1 MKKVLT
7 LLAAVVFLSAINAQ
21 VAHQK
26 DPYTKTFIQNTKRL
40 PNQQIQTELRKSDA
54 WQSFKQAHGDWWV
67 EFNEQ
72 TGTPHRAFGTPIVAS
87 GATPELQALNFLT
100 TELKGFNVKSSD
112 LALLANNT
120 TEKYHYVTYIQQY
133 NGLDILWSEATVRLS
148 LAGKVIMFG
157 LDVYDGISISTVPGI
172 SSEGI
177 KSYASADFAIPVN
190 EITVNPDLKILPVS
204 GEAGLE
210 YKLVYEVTVNTIN
223 ANNIPGKYYS
233 LVDANTGKVYY
244 RQNEVK
250 ECGSF
255 LMSADVQVNS
265 DITDNPLVAPINR
278 GLPYLRVEI
287 DGEEYFTDANGLLT
301 VNTVTSPTPA
311 TIDLI
316 GKYARVSQG
325 TGATNIE
332 SIDII
337 LNPGVN
343 LIEFDEESGAM
354 PSEVSAYYWQNIVH
368 DHMKFYFPTFT
379 DLDVDQLIRVE
390 RNDGTCNAFYD
401 GSSTNFYEDGGGCPS
416 TGLFNDVVMHE
427 YGHGINSDLYL
438 DLGDPGGMGNGAM
451 NEGYADLWGMTVTD
465 NPILGQGF
473 LGGAG
478 TNVRRYDVEPKVYP
492 EDLVGEVHADG
503 EIIAGAWWDVNENFG
518 GDLTTMTALW
528 LQTFS
533 ATVDGADGNEGEIYR
548 DVLLEAL
555 IADDDNADLGDGTP
569 NDDIITDAFCEHGIT
584 LIGNIGLD
592 HTEFTAPV
600 EVDVPLVVETD
611 LEVDFPEYIGS
622 ASLFY
627 RTTGAGAYT
636 ETIMTEI
643 AGTTYQ
649 GTIPAQD
656 QGTIIEYYFK
666 VEDTNGCG
674 GVVLPMNAD
683 LAVEPNLPYFAIV
696 GYELIE
702 FEDFDNEFGSWEVD
716 PFGTDGFHTGLW
728 DVNTPIPST
737 DATGYEVQTGEDHTA
752 GSGNLCAFTG
762 NAGLFDGVG
771 TEDVDEGN
779 STIRAP
785 FFDLTDYVDPVFTY
799 YRRYSNASPTSANPG
814 NDVWQVYITDN
825 GSDWIRV
832 ERTHTEDNTW
842 RRNTVRVLD
851 YVDLTED
858 VSFIFIASDSFYVD
872 PDNLNGGSLVE
883 AALDDLFLYDLA
895 DGIIDTTE
903 DTTQNAIE
911 EELIISGIFP
921 NPANESVSIFF
932 NDISGDVELVLSNAI
947 GEMILS
953 ENLNAIA
960 NTSYTIN
967 TSQFP
972 QGIYTLSVKNE
983 GTIQNKRIIIQH

>member
-21 VAHQK
+21 VTHQK

-40 PNQQIQTELRKSDA
+40 PNQQIQSEMRKSEA
-54 WQSFKQAHGDWWV
+54 WKSFKQSHGDWWV

-72 TGTPHRAFGTPIVAS
+72 TGTPHRAFGTPIAAS

-100 TELKGFNVKSSD
+100 NELKGFNVKSSD
-112 LALLANNT
+112 LSLLANNT

-148 LAGKVIMFG
+148 LSGKVIMFG
-157 LDVYDGISISTVPGI
+157 LDIYNGITVSTIPGI
-172 SSEGI
+172 STEGI
-177 KSYASADFAIPVN
+177 KSYASSDFTIEVN

-210 YKLVYEVTVNTIN
+210 YKLVYEVTVNTMN
-223 ANNIPGKYYS
+223 TNNIPGKYYS

-250 ECGSF
+250 ECGAF
-255 LMSADVQVNS
+255 IMTADVQVNS
-265 DITDNPLVAPINR
+265 DITDNPLVAPVNR

-287 DGEEYFTDANGLLT
+287 DGDEYFTDANGFLT
-301 VNTVTSPTPA
+301 VNTITDPTPA
-311 TIDLI
+311 TIDLK
-316 GKYARVSQG
+316 GRYARVSQG

-337 LNPGVN
+337 LNPGMN

-390 RNDGTCNAFYD
+390 RNDGSCNAFYD

-427 YGHGINSDLYL
+427 YGHGINADLYL

-478 TNVRRYDVEPKVYP
+478 TNVRRYDLEPKVYP

-592 HTEFTAPV
+592 HTEFTTPV
-600 EVDVPLVVETD
+600 EVAVPLVVETD
-611 LEVDFPEYIGS
+611 LEVDYPEYIGS

-636 ETIMTEI
+636 ETVMTEVV
-643 AGTTYQ
+643 GTTFQ

-716 PFGTDGFHTGLW
+716 PFGTDNAETGTW
-728 DVNTPIPST
+728 DINTPIPST
-737 DATGYEVQTGEDHTA
+737 DATGYMVQTETDHTA
-752 GSGNLCAFTG
+752 GAGNLCGFTG
-762 NAGLFDGVG
+762 NAGEFDGVG
-771 TEDVDEGN
+771 TNDVDNGFTTLR
-779 STIRAP
+779 SP
-785 FFDLTDYVDPVFTY
+785 FFDVTDYTDPVFTY
-799 YRRYSNASPTSANPG
+799 YRKYSNASPTSANPG
-814 NDVWQVYITDN
+814 NDVWQVYITDD
-825 GSDWIRV
+825 GSDWKRV
-832 ERTHTEDNTW
+832 ERTHTEDNDW
-842 RRNTVRVLD
+842 RRNVVRVLD

-858 VSFIFIASDSFYVD
+858 VAMIFIAQDSFIVD
-872 PDNLNGGSLVE
+872 AELNGGSLVE
-883 AALDDLFLYDLA
+883 AAVDDLFLYDW
-895 DGIIDTTE
+895 DDVVIDTTE

-921 NPANESVSIFF
+921 NPANASVSIFF
-932 NDISGDVELVLSNAI
+932 NDVSGDVELVLSNAI
-947 GEMILS
+947 GEMILT

-960 NTSYTIN
+960 NTSFTIN
-967 TSQFP
+967 TAQLP

-983 GTIQNKRIIIQH
+983 GTVQNKRIIIQH

>member
-7 LLAAVVFLSAINAQ
+7 LLAAVVFLSAANAQ

-40 PNQQIQTELRKSDA
+40 PNQQIQSELRKSEA
-54 WQSFKQAHGDWWV
+54 WTNFKQSHGDWWV

-72 TGTPHRAFGTPIVAS
+72 TGTPHRAYGTPIVAS

-100 TELKGFNVKSSD
+100 GELKAFNVKNSD

-120 TEKYHYVTYIQQY
+120 TAKYHYVTFIQQY

-148 LAGKVIMFG
+148 LTGKVIMFG
-157 LDVYDGISISTVPGI
+157 LDIYDDISISTIPGI

-177 KSYASADFAIPVN
+177 KTYASADFAIAVN

-204 GEAGLE
+204 AEAGLE
-210 YKLVYEVTVNTIN
+210 YKLVYEVTVNTMN

-250 ECGSF
+250 ECGSY
-255 LMSADVQVNS
+255 LMTADVQVNS
-265 DITDNPLVAPINR
+265 DITDNPLVAPVNR

-287 DGEEYFTDANGLLT
+287 DGDEHFTDANGFLT
-301 VNTVTSPTPA
+301 VNTITEPTPA
-311 TIDLI
+311 TIELI
-316 GKYARVSQG
+316 GRYARVSEG

-332 SIDII
+332 SIDITLI
-337 LNPGVN
+337 PGIN

-368 DHMKFYFPTFT
+368 DHMKFYFPSFT
-379 DLDVDQLIRVE
+379 DLDFDQLIRVE
-390 RNDGTCNAFYD
+390 RNDGSCNAFYD
-401 GSSTNFYEDGGGCPS
+401 GTSTNFYQDGGGCPS

-427 YGHGINSDLYL
+427 YGHGINYDLYF

-451 NEGYADLWGMTVTD
+451 HEGYADLWGMTVTD

-478 TNVRRYDVEPKVYP
+478 TNVRRYDLEPKVYP

-503 EIIAGAWWDVNENFG
+503 EIVAGAWWDVNENFG
-518 GDLTTMTALW
+518 GDLTSMTNLW
-528 LQTFS
+528 METHN
-533 ATVDGADGNEGEIYR
+533 ATIDGADGNEGEIFR

-555 IADDDNADLGDGTP
+555 MADDDNADLGDGTP
-569 NDDIITDAFCEHGIT
+569 NDDFITDAFCEHGIT

-600 EVDVPLVVETD
+600 EVDAPLVVVTD

-627 RTTGAGAYT
+627 RTAGAGAYT
-636 ETIMTEI
+636 ETLMTEV
-643 AGTTYQ
+643 AGTTYE

-674 GVVLPMNAD
+674 GVVLPVNAD

-716 PFGTDGFHTGLW
+716 PFGTDDAATGSW
-728 DVNTPIPST
+728 DINTPIPST
-737 DATGYEVQTGEDHTA
+737 DGTGYMVQTETDHTA
-752 GSGNLCAFTG
+752 GTGNLCGFTG
-762 NAGLFDGVG
+762 NAGEFDGVG
-771 TEDVDEGN
+771 TNDVDNGL
-779 STIRAP
+779 TTLRTP
-785 FFDLTDYVDPVFTY
+785 FFDVTDYTDPVFTY
-799 YRRYSNASPTSANPG
+799 YRKYSNASPTSANPG
-814 NDVWQVYITDN
+814 NDVWQVYITDD
-825 GSDWIRV
+825 GSDWTRV
-832 ERTHTEDNTW
+832 ERTHTEDNDW
-842 RRNTVRVLD
+842 RRNVVRVLD

-858 VSFIFIASDSFYVD
+858 VAMIFIAQDSFIVD
-872 PDNLNGGSLVE
+872 AELSGGSLVE
-883 AALDDLFLYDLA
+883 AAIDDLYLYDWA

-921 NPANESVSIFF
+921 NPANASVSIFF

-947 GEMILS
+947 GEMILT

-960 NTSYTIN
+960 NTSFTIN
-967 TSQFP
+967 TSHLP
-972 QGIYTLSVKNE
+972 QGIYTLSVKND